1 MKWSSLLCKTRA
13 RELLGGSASARISE
27 ETRDEFERDYGRSIF
42 STPVRRLQDKAQ
54 VFPLEPIDAVRTR
67 LTHSLE
73 VSSVARG
80 IASGLARTL
89 MEKLEKPEFSHDIE
103 TTAATSGL
111 LHDVG
116 NPPFGHAGEEAI
128 REWFK
133 RRIPGEPKEFAE
145 LSDDERE
152 DLLHFEGNAQTL
164 RLLTKLQILSDRY
177 GLNLT
182 AGTLSALCKYTANSL
197 ELKNKD
203 RPRSKKKLGYFT
215 SESPIVSKIRDIT
228 GTGDARHP
236 IAILVEAADDIVYS
250 VVDIED
256 GIKKGVIRWSLV
268 RELLDPEVDEIGKEL
283 FEECIV
289 GAQKK
294 VGSGKFAATGQNRDE
309 GISQYF
315 RTLVIG
321 KASAAVQKTFMK
333 QYDEIMSGNFN
344 DELLYRSQV
353 GPLYNLLKNKI
364 GVPYVYASK
373 ETLRL
378 ELLGCEVIHSLMD
391 IFWKAD
397 NSANASKFGKKTY
410 ALLSKN
416 YRTIYERPDEHVGKL
431 SPTYQKALLITD
443 YICGMTDSFAVN
455 LHNELRNG

>member
-1 MKWSSLLCKTRA
+1 
-13 RELLGGSASARISE
+13 
-27 ETRDEFERDYGRSIF
+27 
-42 STPVRRLQDKAQ
+42 
-54 VFPLEPIDAVRTR
+54 
-67 LTHSLE
+67 LE

-80 IASGLARTL
+80 TASGLARAL
-89 MEKLEKPEFSHDIE
+89 GENGKLEKQEFSHDIE
-103 TTAATSGL
+103 TIAATSGL
-111 LHDVG
+111 LHDLG

-128 REWFK
+128 REWF
-133 RRIPGEPKEFAE
+133 RRHITNDDRKEFAE
-145 LSDDERE
+145 LSESERE
-152 DLLHFEGNAQTL
+152 DLLHFESNAQTL

-182 AGTLSALCKYTANSL
+182 AGTLSAVCKYTASST

-215 SESPIVSKIRDIT
+215 SELPVIVKIREVT

-236 IAILVEAADDIVYS
+236 IAIIVEAADDIVYS

-268 RELLDPEVDEIGKEL
+268 RELLSPEIERIGKKL
-283 FEECIV
+283 FEACLDAAE
-289 GAQKK
+289 KK
-294 VGSGKFAATGQNRDE
+294 VDSGEFAARGQNRDE

-321 KASAAVQKTFMK
+321 KASAAVQKAFLNHHD
-333 QYDEIMSGNFN
+333 QIMSGTFH
-344 DELLYRSQV
+344 DELLYKSEV
-353 GPLYNLLKNKI
+353 GPLYHLLKNNVGI
-364 GVPYVYASK
+364 PYVYASK

-397 NSANASKFGKKTY
+397 NSPKASKFAKKTY

-416 YRTIYERPDEHVGKL
+416 YRTIFEKPDEHVATL
-431 SPTYQKALLITD
+431 SKTYRKALLITD

-455 LHNELRNG
+455 LHNELRHG